1 VFARFP
7 RFAHKNV
14 RSDQKRLSHDL
25 QKGHIPSK
33 QVIGIRGA
41 VDWNGHARRY
51 DEEGMAWSRSH
62 ARDKELVAGKTVTPV
77 KDVSETDRYDRLL
90 RFLFVDN
97 VLVNYELV
105 CEAYARATPYKP
117 DAV

>member
-1 VFARFP
+1 MGTPEDTRKKEWLGP
-7 RFAHKNV
+7 
-14 RSDQKRLSHDL
+14 
-25 QKGHIPSK
+25 
-33 QVIGIRGA
+33 
-41 VDWNGHARRY
+41 
-51 DEEGMAWSRSH
+51 EH
-62 ARDKELVAGKTVTPV
+62 ARDKELVASKTVTPV

-105 CEAYARATPYKP
+105 CEAYARATSHKP